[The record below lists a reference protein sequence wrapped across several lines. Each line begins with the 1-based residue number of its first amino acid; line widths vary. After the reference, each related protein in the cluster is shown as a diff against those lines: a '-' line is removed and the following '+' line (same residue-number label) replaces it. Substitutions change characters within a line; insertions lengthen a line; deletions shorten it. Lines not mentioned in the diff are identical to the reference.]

1 MHMSRALFENP
12 MPNTIAPVI
21 APTATVKRLRWL
33 TLLAL
38 FVPLVM
44 FAALAWQGYVRTL
57 DQAQQGLLQTSRI
70 VQEHA
75 AKVFQTNHVLL
86 ESATEL
92 SARPDAQASAGDD
105 VEVRAVLLRAQDYF
119 RRFYGDVSGSASELS
134 ITLFTSDGGMIARYP
149 ALEGASQAY
158 APDSPILKAISEGA
172 IEGTVNG
179 LSEPDGY
186 RLAAFRQ
193 VVPYPL
199 YVAVSRTSRSVFA
212 EWKHDLQSLAAVVV
226 PTWLALVIAAVLA
239 FKKAQSEHEAIVQW
253 HEEEA
258 RRAAAEEQLRQLQ
271 KYEALGELTGGLAHD
286 FNNLMHIVSSNA
298 AIISLLPRN
307 ADLKPSVSAI
317 MRAVQTGTALTKHL
331 LAFAR
336 KQPLAF
342 ERIETSDA
350 VLRICDMARHS
361 LPRSITLECQIA
373 PELWDV
379 LADVSE
385 LELALLNLTINA
397 RDAMSEG
404 GAITVSARNVPA
416 GSAQPGEL
424 PDYMRDYVLISV
436 SDTGPGIPEGLLHRI
451 FEPFFTTK
459 KDKGTGLGL
468 SRVYGYARQLGGVA
482 AARNA
487 ATGGAV
493 IELYIPRAED
503 SCTERQDLA
512 LRIDEVKL
520 DTARTTTAA

>member
-1 MHMSRALFENP
+1 
-12 MPNTIAPVI
+12 MPSNAIVPAI

-33 TLLAL
+33 TLVAVV
-38 FVPLVM
+38 VPIVM
-44 FAALAWQGYVRTL
+44 FAALAWHGYVRTL
-57 DQAQQGLLQTSRI
+57 EQARQGLLQTSRI

-86 ESATEL
+86 ESATDT
-92 SARPDAQASAGDD
+92 SARRDAQSAAAHDMEIG
-105 VEVRAVLLRAQDYF
+105 AVLLWSQDYF
-119 RRFYGDVSGSASELS
+119 MRFYSEVAGSASELT
-134 ITLFTSDGGMIARYP
+134 ITLFRSDGEMIARYP
-149 ALEGASQAY
+149 ALESASQAY
-158 APDSPILKAISEGA
+158 ARDSPILNAISEGA
-172 IEGTVNG
+172 IDGIVNG

-199 YVAVSRTSRSVFA
+199 YVAVSRTSRSVLA
-212 EWKHDLQSLAAVVV
+212 EWKHDLQSLAAIVV
-226 PTWLALVIAAVLA
+226 PTWLALVVAAMLA
-239 FKKAQSEHEAIVQW
+239 FRKARSEHEVILQW

-258 RRAAAEEQLRQLQ
+258 RRAEAEEQLRQLQ

-286 FNNLMHIVSSNA
+286 FNNLLHIVSSNA
-298 AIISLLPRN
+298 AIISLLPRD
-307 ADLKPSVSAI
+307 ADLRPHVSAI
-317 MRAVQTGTALTKHL
+317 TRAVTSGTALTKHL

-350 VLRICDMARHS
+350 VLRICDLARHS
-361 LPRSITLECQIA
+361 LPRSIELKCEVA
-373 PELWDV
+373 PDVWDV
-379 LADVSE
+379 LADHSE

-397 RDAMSEG
+397 RDAMPEG
-404 GAITVSARNVPA
+404 GAITVSARNVVA
-416 GSAQPGEL
+416 GSAQSGEL

-436 SDTGPGIPEGLLHRI
+436 SDTGTGIPEGLLHRI

-459 KDKGTGLGL
+459 KGKGTGLGL

-487 ATGGAV
+487 ATGGAA

-503 SCTERQDLA
+503 RSTEGQDLTI
-512 LRIDEVKL
+512 RIDEVNR
-520 DTARTTTAA
+520 DTSRTSSVV